1 MMHWFSRVERQVETD
16 ARDADVTYSVL
27 LGGRVGQTLSM
38 RAARGA
44 RDGKPGWCALCA
56 LLSVLVQRRHCQVTL
71 DGGPM
76 GWTVYVRAAVCF
88 AAATALAAWGVWALV
103 SFMKGL

>member
-1 MMHWFSRVERQVETD
+1 MTWLSNLGRQIETD

-38 RAARGA
+38 RAALGA
-44 RDGKPGWCALCA
+44 RDGKPGWCVLCA
-56 LLSVLVQRRHCQVTL
+56 LLSVLVQRRHCEVTL

-76 GWTVYVRAAVCF
+76 GWTVYVRAAICF
-88 AAATALAAWGVWALV
+88 AAATAVVVWGAWALA
-103 SFMKGL
+103 SWL